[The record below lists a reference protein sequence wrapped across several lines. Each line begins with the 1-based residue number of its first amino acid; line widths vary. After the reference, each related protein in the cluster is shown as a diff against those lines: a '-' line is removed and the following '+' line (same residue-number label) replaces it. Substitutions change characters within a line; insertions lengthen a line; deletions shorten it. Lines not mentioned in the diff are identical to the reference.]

1 MVGVHPEIHAMRA
14 SIVACL
20 LIASILPAQ
29 QQTSQATPPQSRV
42 DRFMRYC
49 EDYGD
54 RDNEQH
60 CEVRDVTI
68 KAPTRSL
75 YIDGRDNGS
84 VRVYGWDKNEVL
96 VRALIVGSANSL
108 SEAKDLAAEVKI
120 ETDGDRVRAN
130 GPSTRRRS
138 HWSVSYEIWVPR
150 KTNFDTETS
159 NGSVSVEGVEG
170 RMDLRAQNGSIT
182 IRDVAGDVR
191 GQTSNGSVN
200 AQLDGTA
207 WKGEGLDL
215 TTSNGSV
222 NLEIPKGYNARL
234 ETGTVNGGMNI
245 DFPITVQGT
254 IGRRITTNL
263 GSGGTR
269 VRAVTT
275 NGSVRIR
282 QR

>member
-1 MVGVHPEIHAMRA
+1 MSIVADLLETTAMRTP
-14 SIVACL
+14 IIACL
-20 LIASILPAQ
+20 LIASVLPAQ
-29 QQTSQATPPQSRV
+29 QQATLPQSRA
-42 DRFMRYC
+42 DRFMRNC
-49 EDYGD
+49 DNWGD
-54 RDNEQH
+54 RDREQH
-60 CEVRDVTI
+60 CEVRDLTLR
-68 KAPTRSL
+68 APARSL

-84 VRVYGWDKNEVL
+84 VHVYGWDKNEVL
-96 VRALIVGSANSL
+96 VRALVSASAYTAD
-108 SEAKDLAAEVKI
+108 EAKALAAEVKV
-120 ETDGDRVRAN
+120 ETDGDRVRSD
-130 GPSTRRRS
+130 GPSYRRRTS
-138 HWSVSYEIWVPR
+138 WYVSYEVWVPR
-150 KTNFDTETS
+150 KTSFDTETS

-182 IRDVAGDVR
+182 LRDVAGDIR

-200 AQLDGTA
+200 AQLSGTS
-207 WKGEGLDL
+207 WKGDGLDL

-263 GSGGTR
+263 GTGGTR

-282 QR
+282 ER